1 MQKFKP
7 VPRHNPLDPQAPNKF
22 YANPVYLGTMNL
34 KELSDEVAEKS
45 SLTRGDCYN
54 VIQNFLS
61 SMTKALN
68 KGYIVKLDDL
78 GSFRTTL
85 SSSGVETAEELSSAN
100 IKKARI
106 RFSPGDELKGMLA
119 NLKFAKKI
127 G

>member
-1 MQKFKP
+1 MLTFKP
-7 VPRHNPLDPQAPNKF
+7 INRHNPADPEAPKKF
-22 YANPVYLGTMNL
+22 YALPVYTGSMGL

-45 SLTRGDCYN
+45 SLTRGDCYS

-61 SMTKALN
+61 SMKKALD

-106 RFSPGDELKGMLA
+106 CFRPGDELKGMLG
-119 NLKFAKKI
+119 NLKFSKKI